1 MSKDRKIEAQD
12 PEERIMGALEKLLA
26 GQAEILAKQ
35 VSILG
40 ALPMLSAFKKDR
52 DLERALAAERSE
64 SLEKGRE
71 FWENRNGSGTC
82 KPEIKPRK

>member
-1 MSKDRKIEAQD
+1 MSKDRKIEATD
-12 PEERIMGALEKLLA
+12 RDDLILRALRDLLT

-40 ALPMLSAFKKDR
+40 ALPLLSAFKKDR
-52 DLERALAAERSE
+52 DLERDFAAERSE

-71 FWENRNGSGTC
+71 FWE
-82 KPEIKPRK
+82 KRKGDSNNKTGGRRGK